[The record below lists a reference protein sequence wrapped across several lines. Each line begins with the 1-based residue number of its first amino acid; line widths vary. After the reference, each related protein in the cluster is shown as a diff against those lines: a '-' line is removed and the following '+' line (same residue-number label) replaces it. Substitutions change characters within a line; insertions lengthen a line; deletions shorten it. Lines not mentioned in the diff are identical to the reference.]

1 MVFDCLASIIKHSG
15 TDPIT
20 PADQQ
25 LKGLNVRSNGS
36 ATVTTS
42 RTQCRTQLNYTF
54 DALQNIRYGQ
64 SFCNYFDVTD
74 NRIFYDRDW
83 VRCDALIRKEWLSRP

>member
-1 MVFDCLASIIKHSG
+1 MFAQMS
-15 TDPIT
+15 
-20 PADQQ
+20 QQ
-25 LKGLNVRSNGS
+25 LLQRHEPGAEPNSIDLGS
-36 ATVTTS
+36 YLEWQ
-42 RTQCRTQLNYTF
+42 RNYTF

>member
-1 MVFDCLASIIKHSG
+1 MFAQM
-15 TDPIT
+15 
-20 PADQQ
+20 AQQ
-25 LKGLNVRSNGS
+25 LLQRQPPGAEPNSIDLGS
-36 ATVTTS
+36 YLEWQ
-42 RTQCRTQLNYTF
+42 RNYTF
-54 DALQNIRYGQ
+54 AALQNIRYGQ